1 MPCLKAAS
9 SRSSVTESLKNFGA
23 IAIATLIYILGIA
36 SVYSFIMVIDSFF
49 ALDWLGLFLVLTS
62 IFAISL
68 HFGQKSE
75 RIKVALEYP
84 FTFFG

>member
-1 MPCLKAAS
+1 M
-9 SRSSVTESLKNFGA
+9 TESTKNFGA
-23 IAIATLIYILGIA
+23 IAISTLIFILGIA
-36 SVYSFIMVIDSFF
+36 SIYSFIMVVDSFF
-49 ALDWLGLFLVLTS
+49 ALDWLVLSLVLTG

-75 RIKVALEYP
+75 RIKAALEYP